1 MDVKREDHIKKVC
14 EAINKGPFGGE
25 NHDAILYLGAR
36 EAQKIRRFPTGHPAL
51 DQATGGGYPVGRFI
65 EIYGPE
71 SGGKTTTCLHA
82 IAEFQKKF
90 PNEDVALIDVEF
102 SFDPEYAAAIGVDTE
117 VLMVHQPENGEQ
129 ALNVLRQ
136 LVGLGVK
143 LIIVDS
149 VAALAPLAEI
159 EGNIGDDHIARQA
172 RMMSQTMRTICS
184 EAGKAETTV
193 LFTNQVRAKI
203 GVMFGEKT
211 TTPGG
216 NALKFYCSIRLQIVR
231 IGNEKDGEEKV
242 GAKTKITVKK
252 NKTAPPFRVANLI
265 ISFGRGFDLVAGILD
280 AAIEKKIIK
289 KKGSWFSYEDDRLG
303 QGRAKCIDT
312 LHSNKDLLDEVNAKL
327 NGSTA
332 VDPDTINTDSGV
344 DDIVRIP
351 VTEEDQ
357 VQVDDI

>member
-1 MDVKREDHIKKVC
+1 
-14 EAINKGPFGGE
+14 
-25 NHDAILYLGAR
+25 
-36 EAQKIRRFPTGHPAL
+36 
-51 DQATGGGYPVGRFI
+51 
-65 EIYGPE
+65 
-71 SGGKTTTCLHA
+71 
-82 IAEFQKKF
+82 
-90 PNEDVALIDVEF
+90 
-102 SFDPEYAAAIGVDTE
+102 
-117 VLMVHQPENGEQ
+117 MVHQPENGEQ

-136 LVGLGVK
+136 LVGLGIK

-184 EAGKAETTV
+184 EAGKADTTI

-231 IGNEKDGEEKV
+231 IGNEKDGDDAV

-252 NKTAPPFRVANLI
+252 NKTAPPFRVANLV

-289 KKGSWFSYEDDRLG
+289 KKGSWFSYGDDRLG
-303 QGRAKCIDT
+303 QGRAKCMDA
-312 LHSNKDLLDEVNAKL
+312 LYSNKDLLEEVKEKL
-327 NGSTA
+327 NGSTV
-332 VDPDTINTDSGV
+332 VDPGSGVV

-357 VQVDDI
+357 VKIDDI